1 MHQLESKQ
9 SKQLF
14 STMQMSEDWS
24 TGRKLTQKQM
34 YLVALFARYIYLMSN
49 KHHLH
54 DKGEQAFPAF
64 CHSPAIIYYH
74 YECK

>member
-34 YLVALFARYIYLMSN
+34 YLVALFARYIYLAHVQQTSF
-49 KHHLH
+49 K
-54 DKGEQAFPAF
+54 
-64 CHSPAIIYYH
+64 
-74 YECK
+74 